1 MERRLLLITED
12 ITDVALAYTEGFDS
26 VEYVLLPIE
35 IRDEDL
41 PADILDIIGSA
52 ENIRENIRIAI
63 ELYLIKEKVEAFHAK
78 CKEEKAESFFAISKT
93 CDLYT
98 RLFGKFNNK
107 YDMNLFEILSN
118 SVN

>member
-1 MERRLLLITED
+1 MTRRLFLVTED
-12 ITDVALAYTEGFDS
+12 ITDVAVARTEGFDS
-26 VEYVLLPIE
+26 VEYVLLPMQIGN
-35 IRDEDL
+35 EDL

-52 ENIRENIRIAI
+52 ENISENIRLAL
-63 ELYLIKEKVEAFHAK
+63 ELFLIKEKVEAFQAR

-93 CDLYT
+93 CYLYT
-98 RLFGKFNNK
+98 KVFGKFNNK